1 MGYGL
6 LGGLLWGLDTVVL
19 GIGLAMAPY
28 VGTAEALAFAS
39 IVGAFLHDAFC
50 AAWLFSPSWALAVV
64 CAIRCGL

>member
-28 VGTAEALAFAS
+28 TLS
-39 IVGAFLHDAFC
+39 LIH
-50 AAWLFSPSWALAVV
+50 
-64 CAIRCGL
+64 I